1 MPSQLVMLVLFVL
14 ATAAISA
21 FGAIFRPGEWY
32 AALAKPSWNPP
43 NWVFG
48 PVWTVLYIMI
58 AIAGWL
64 AWRAEGFGRA
74 VTVWAVALI
83 VNGLWSWLFF
93 GRQMIGLAFVDIVV
107 LLALIA
113 GFIAAT
119 WTPARSA
126 ALLFLPYFAWVAYAS
141 TLNGAIWALNR

>member
-21 FGAIFRPGEWY
+21 FGAVFRPGEWY
-32 AALAKPSWNPP
+32 AALTKPSWNPP

-48 PVWTVLYIMI
+48 PVWTILYIMI

-64 AWRAEGFGRA
+64 AWRAAGFGLA
-74 VTVWAVALI
+74 VAIWTAALI

-93 GRQMIGLAFVDIVV
+93 GRQMIGLAFVDIIVM
-107 LLALIA
+107 LALIGA
-113 GFIAAT
+113 FIAVT
-119 WTPARSA
+119 WTPARTA
-126 ALLFLPYFAWVAYAS
+126 ALLFVPYFAWVAYAS
-141 TLNGAIWALNR
+141 TLNGAIWVLNR